1 MGRFCSNCGKELK
14 ENADICLNC
23 GVFVNQNS
31 KLNKVKV
38 PGKGLSIAGMI
49 LGIFA
54 ILMAM
59 GNISELFEYNYY
71 YSSIE
76 IIADMIMYFA
86 VSITGVV
93 LSIVGFTKNK
103 NGFNISGITLNSI
116 AILVNIVILI
126 YIICI

>member
-1 MGRFCSNCGKELK
+1 MEKFCSNCGKELK

-23 GVFVNQNS
+23 GVMVNKNTN
-31 KLNKVKV
+31 LNKVKV

-54 ILMAM
+54 ILVAI
-59 GNISELFEYNYY
+59 GSISELFEYDYY
-71 YSSIE
+71 YSNAE
-76 IIADMIMYFA
+76 MIADMVMYFA
-86 VSITGVV
+86 VSITGVI
-93 LSIVGFTKNK
+93 LSIVGFNKNK